1 MRLPCL
7 VSSVCMFLLHMDPK
21 WPENQGAPS
30 PRVPAPPSNP
40 HIPMSL
46 SGPIQ
51 GAALRMLP
59 MGPIERLWSALA
71 LSLLTQPPTGVVAPD
86 LGLLLNWSNHLGELK
101 SNLHTEDSGDSVP
114 IPSARAHLPL
124 QLRFTEGMSTASTA
138 SG

>member
-1 MRLPCL
+1 
-7 VSSVCMFLLHMDPK
+7 
-21 WPENQGAPS
+21 
-30 PRVPAPPSNP
+30 
-40 HIPMSL
+40 
-46 SGPIQ
+46 
-51 GAALRMLP
+51 MLP

-71 LSLLTQPPTGVVAPD
+71 LSLLTQPPTGVVASD